1 MDVFFQDFDV
11 FQLKICNQMFCLPLL
26 ENLLHYRNDGTHFK
40 NELNREIDFVFLVA
54 ITKIEQYFIEIKTM
68 YFKNK

>member
-1 MDVFFQDFDV
+1 
-11 FQLKICNQMFCLPLL
+11 MFCLPLL

>member
-1 MDVFFQDFDV
+1 MMAP
-11 FQLKICNQMFCLPLL
+11 ISS
-26 ENLLHYRNDGTHFK
+26 K

-54 ITKIEQYFIEIKTM
+54 ITKMEQYFIEIKTM